1 MVSVS
6 CRICRNQ
13 PSPKVC
19 LVARATLLAVVV
31 VHSDASGKCHIG

>member
-1 MVSVS
+1 MASVS
-6 CRICRNQ
+6 CKKCHIQ

-31 VHSDASGKCHIG
+31 VHRDASGKCHIC